1 MPTDGLNVANNLK
14 LPEVFDVP
22 VLPLREMVIF
32 PRSVL
37 PLTIGRDRSLNA
49 IDAATATSIIATIA
63 QKSGNETDA
72 PPLPSD
78 MFTIGTLCGMGR
90 SLRLPDGTTSLVVQ
104 GASRV
109 EVIEWV
115 QATPFLIARV
125 KVLQEPQTQSP
136 ALNAMSR
143 AVLSLFE
150 QVVSFDRTLPEES
163 YVYAMNANGPSALAD
178 FIGQALNLPLLE
190 SQELIELRDPLARL
204 QKISVKL
211 GKRLEVLELEDRIHE
226 QVQLEMDKGQ
236 REMFLREQIRAIQTE
251 LGELES
257 DEHSVHSLRARL
269 GKKQMPEVVRLKAEQ
284 EINRLSH
291 MNGMMPEVGM
301 ARAYIEWLLNLPWS
315 EQTQDRLDL
324 TYAHQ
329 ILNERHYGLQKVK
342 ERILEYIAVRKLAGE
357 KMRSPILC
365 FVGPPGTGKT
375 SLARGIADSLGRKFV
390 RMSLGGVRDE
400 AEIRGHRRTYIG
412 SLPGR
417 IIQTMRRAG
426 TVNPLFVLDEIDKIG
441 DDFRGD
447 PAAALLE
454 VLDPE
459 QNYEFED
466 HYLDVPYD
474 LSKVLWVTT
483 ANSLHTLPPALVD
496 RMEIIEFSGYVEEEK
511 LEIAKR
517 YLVPRQLEENGL
529 LGKPLQFSDEFL
541 KQIIREYT
549 YEAGVRNLDREIA
562 TVCRKAARKV
572 AEDKPFPHRPVP
584 KMLPKYLGPPRFDF
598 GRTEDTDQIGI
609 ANGVS
614 WTESGG
620 DLMPI
625 EVTLVAGKGNL
636 MLTGSLGEVMQES
649 AQAAMSYAR
658 SVADLYGIKARMF
671 EKSDIHIH
679 VAEGAVPKDGPSA
692 GITMAAALISSLTKT
707 PIRRDVAM
715 TGEITLRGRV
725 LPIGGLREKLLAAH
739 RAGVRTFILPK
750 KNDKDLDEIPK
761 RVLRDVKLIKVNDMA
776 EVLSV
781 AMIPG
786 LTAIKRAA
794 KPKRAPRA
802 TESRAKLPAS
812 EATSSASAVSTL
824 SKSAFRRRHVACSL
838 YLVICMEYSCHLTV
852 FQRGL

>member
-1 MPTDGLNVANNLK
+1 MRGWPLPTDGLNATSNLK
-14 LPEVFDVP
+14 LPEMFDVP

-32 PRSVL
+32 PRSIL

-49 IDAATATSIIATIA
+49 IEAASGMSIIATIA
-63 QKSGNETDA
+63 QKTGHETDA

-78 MFTIGTLCGMGR
+78 LFTIGTLCGMGR

-104 GASRV
+104 GGNRV
-109 EVIEWV
+109 EVVEWV
-115 QATPFLIARV
+115 QATPFLVARV
-125 KVLQEPQTQSP
+125 KLVQEPQSQSP
-136 ALNAMSR
+136 ALSAMSR

-163 YVYAMNANGPSALAD
+163 YVYAMNASGPSALAD
-178 FIGQALNLPLLE
+178 FIAQALNLPLAE
-190 SQELIELRDPLARL
+190 AQELLELRDPLARL

-236 REMFLREQIRAIQTE
+236 REVFLREQIRAIQTE

-257 DEHSVHSLRARL
+257 DEHSVSALRARL
-269 GKKQMPEVVRLKAEQ
+269 QHKQMPEAVRLKAEQ

-329 ILNERHYGLQKVK
+329 ILNERHYGLQKMK
-342 ERILEYIAVRKLAGE
+342 ERILEYIAVRKLAGD

-412 SLPGR
+412 ALPGR
-417 IIQTMRRAG
+417 ILQTMRRAG

-459 QNYEFED
+459 QNSEFED

-511 LEIAKR
+511 LAIAKR

-529 LGKPLQFSDEFL
+529 LNHPVRFSDDFL

-572 AEDKPFPHRPVP
+572 AENKPFPNRPTP

-598 GRTEDTDQIGI
+598 GRTEDTDQVGI

-658 SVADLYGIKARMF
+658 SVADQYGINVRMF

-692 GITMAAALISSLTKT
+692 GITMATALISSLTKT
-707 PIRRDVAM
+707 PVRRDVAM

-725 LPIGGLREKLLAAH
+725 LPIGGVREKLLAAH

-750 KNDKDLDEIPK
+750 KNDKDLEEVPK

-776 EVLSV
+776 EVLNV
-781 AMIPG
+781 AMSG
-786 LTAIKRAA
+786 LVAGKSAA
-794 KPKRAPRA
+794 SKAKAKRAPRA
-802 TESRAKLPAS
+802 TPPARRPRAPKPSATPPA
-812 EATSSASAVSTL
+812 
-824 SKSAFRRRHVACSL
+824 
-838 YLVICMEYSCHLTV
+838 
-852 FQRGL
+852 